1 MILIRCA
8 VSAKVILNHPCVWCN
23 SNRSR
28 YFPRAYGAQ
37 GIGCGV
43 APPRHSVTTVVEF
56 PIERTPTVV
65 CLSYG
70 KPREIPRCGCYR
82 NRHGMTLGVEFW
94 RRYWHVATS
103 SIHGKINRHVY
114 LAKRGLNAIW
124 LV

>member
-8 VSAKVILNHPCVWCN
+8 VSAEVILIYVCVWVH
-23 SNRSR
+23 SNHSC

-43 APPRHSVTTVVEF
+43 APPRYSVTTVVEF

-70 KPREIPRCGCYR
+70 KPREIPRCGCQR
-82 NRHGMTLGVEFW
+82 NRHGMTLMVGFW
-94 RRYWHVATS
+94 RRYWY
-103 SIHGKINRHVY
+103 IP
-114 LAKRGLNAIW
+114 
-124 LV
+124 